1 MIPIKNER
9 EVQFMRES
17 CKAAASI
24 RDRLAS
30 EVKPGVTTR
39 RLDEMARD
47 MIQEAGGTSPFLGYG
62 QRKKF
67 PGHICVSVNE
77 EVVHG
82 IGGDRRLQLG
92 DIVKLD
98 VGIILN
104 GWIGDTAITVP
115 VGMVSAEINHLM
127 HVTLKALYE
136 GISQARLGNHVHDI
150 GATVERYVSGHKCSV
165 VKEFVGH
172 GVGKRLHEEPQV
184 PNFGKPK
191 TGAKLKPG
199 MILAIEP
206 MVNLGTGNVKVLSDG
221 WTVVTQDGKPSA
233 HFEHTVLITEGE
245 PEILTWT
252 ERMALK

>member
-1 MIPIKNER
+1 MIPVKNER
-9 EVQFMRES
+9 EIGFMRKS
-17 CKAAASI
+17 CAKAAEI
-24 RDRLAS
+24 RDRLAR
-30 EVKPGVTTR
+30 EVRPGITTGELDALAA
-39 RLDEMARD
+39 RLIR
-47 MIQEAGGTSPFLGYG
+47 EAGGTSPFLGYG
-62 QRKKF
+62 HRKKF

-82 IGGDRRLQLG
+82 IGSSRHLLLG

-98 VGIILN
+98 VGIILD

-115 VGMVSAEINHLM
+115 VGMVSPEVNHLM
-127 HVTLKALYE
+127 HVTLSSLYQ
-136 GISQARLGNHVHDI
+136 GIAQARVGNQVHDI
-150 GATVERYVSGHKCSV
+150 GAAVNEFVRSHGCTV

-199 MILAIEP
+199 MTLAIEP
-206 MVNLGTGNVKVLSDG
+206 MVNLGGEDVQVLSDG
-221 WTVVTQDGKPSA
+221 WTVVTKDNKPSA
-233 HFEHTVLITEGE
+233 HFEHTVLITDGE

-252 ERMALK
+252 DRMALK

>member
-9 EVQFMRES
+9 EVQFMKDS
-17 CKAAASI
+17 CKAAALI
-24 RDRLAS
+24 RDRLAQ
-30 EVKPGVTTR
+30 EVRPGVSTR
-39 RLDEMARD
+39 ELDDLAREL
-47 MIQEAGGTSPFLGYG
+47 IAKAGGKSPFYGYG
-62 QRKKF
+62 TRKKF

-82 IGGDRRLQLG
+82 IGSDRRLQLG

-115 VGMVSAEINHLM
+115 VGMVTSDVNHLM
-127 HVTLKALYE
+127 HVTLQSLYI
-136 GISQARLGNHVHDI
+136 GIDQARAGNHVHDI
-150 GATVERYVSGHKCSV
+150 GAAVDRYVSENKCAV
-165 VKEFVGH
+165 VREFVGH

-191 TGAKLKPG
+191 TGARLKPG
-199 MILAIEP
+199 MTLAIEP
-206 MVNLGTGNVKVLSDG
+206 MVNLGTSEVKILSDG
-221 WTVVTQDGKPSA
+221 WTVVTADKKASA
-233 HFEHTVLITEGE
+233 HFEHTVLITDGE